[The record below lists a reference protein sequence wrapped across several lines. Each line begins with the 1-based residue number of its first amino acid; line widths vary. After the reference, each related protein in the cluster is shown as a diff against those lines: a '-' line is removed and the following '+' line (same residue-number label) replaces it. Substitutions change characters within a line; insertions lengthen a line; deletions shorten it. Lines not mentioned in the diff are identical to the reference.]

1 MLKTNKMMKLIF
13 LPIVFFFIF
22 FLVVPLLYM
31 FWRSLK
37 KGNAITIQNYVEALQ
52 NVEIQDAFLNS
63 FHVSL
68 VAALIT
74 TILAFLL
81 AYAVHFTMM
90 NRFTKK
96 LVQVGI
102 TLPMLLPTITY
113 GFVLIYTFG
122 NQGIITKIFGQPLFT
137 IYGFNGLLIGYVL
150 YTLPVAFILM
160 QNSMQYIDKRFL
172 LVSMLMHDRPLRRFY
187 HTVFRPMLG
196 TIGGA
201 FILSF
206 VLSFTDY
213 GIPASVGGGYKVI
226 ATELYQAMLG
236 AIVHFE
242 RGAVISILML
252 VPAVLGVVMLTILER
267 FNFQYKQVSKSDLIV
282 HRFRDLMFTVF
293 SFVCIGAVFIMFLT
307 IFIVPFTK
315 GYPYDFGFTL
325 EHVKNVLAEQGLKTV
340 YMNSLI
346 VAVLTAVLG
355 VVVAFVSAL
364 LNVRTPLKGRKSID
378 LASMITNTV
387 PGMVL
392 GLSYLFFFNG
402 STLKGTFLIIIACN
416 IVHFFTT
423 PYLMAKNSLQKMDP
437 TWEVTA
443 ELLKDSWLKT
453 VIRIILP
460 NIRPTIYQMFSY
472 YFLNA
477 MVTVSGVIFLV
488 TTKTMLVSTRIKEL
502 QHFAKYTDIF
512 VLSIFILCT
521 NLIVKLGC
529 DYIATPKEKTK
540 EHKDEKINSNDVRYS

>member
-1 MLKTNKMMKLIF
+1 MLKTNKIMKLIF
-13 LPIVFFFIF
+13 LPILLF
-22 FLVVPLLYM
+22 FLFFLIVPLLYM
-31 FWRSLK
+31 FWQSFK
-37 KGNAITIQNYVEALQ
+37 IGNVVTTQNYIEALR
-52 NVEIQDAFLNS
+52 NIEIREAFTNS
-63 FHVSL
+63 FKVSF
-68 VAALIT
+68 VASVIT
-74 TILAFLL
+74 TILAFWL
-81 AYAVHFTMM
+81 AYAVHFTTMH
-90 NRFTKK
+90 RHTKK
-96 LVQVGI
+96 LVQIGI

-122 NQGIITKIFGQPLFT
+122 SQGILTKLVGQPLFT
-137 IYGFNGLLIGYVL
+137 IYGYNGLVIGYVL

-172 LVSMLMHDRPLRRFY
+172 LVSILMHDQPMRRFY
-187 HTVFRPMLG
+187 HTVYRPMVG

-201 FILSF
+201 FILTF
-206 VLSFTDY
+206 VLSFTDF
-213 GIPASVGGGYKVI
+213 GIPASVGGNYRVI

-236 AIVHFE
+236 SIVHFE
-242 RGAVISILML
+242 RGAVISVLML

-267 FNFQYKQVSKSDLIV
+267 FNFQYKQVGQSELVK
-282 HRFRDLMFTVF
+282 HRLRDALFTIYSILCVTA
-293 SFVCIGAVFIMFLT
+293 VCIIFST

-315 GYPYDFGFTL
+315 GYPYDFSFTL
-325 EHVKNVLAEQGLKTV
+325 EHVQNVLAEKDLTKV
-340 YMNSLI
+340 YINSLI
-346 VAVLTAVLG
+346 VAVLTAILG
-355 VVVAFVSAL
+355 VGITFMSAL
-364 LNVRTPLKGRKSID
+364 LNTRTPLKGRKSLD
-378 LASMITNTV
+378 VTSMMTNTV

-402 STLKGTFLIIIACN
+402 SSLKGTFLIIIACN

-488 TTKTMLVSTRIKEL
+488 STKTMLVSTRIKEL

-529 DYIATPKEKTK
+529 DYIAAHKEKTEEITK
-540 EHKDEKINSNDVRYS
+540 

>member
-1 MLKTNKMMKLIF
+1 MLKTNKVMKLIF
-13 LPIVFFFIF
+13 LPILLF
-22 FLVVPLLYM
+22 FLFFLIVPLLYM
-31 FWRSLK
+31 LWQSFK
-37 KGNAITIQNYVEALQ
+37 IGNVVTTQNYIEALR
-52 NVEIQDAFLNS
+52 NMEIREAFTNS
-63 FHVSL
+63 FKVSF
-68 VAALIT
+68 VASVIT
-74 TILAFLL
+74 TILAFWL
-81 AYAVHFTMM
+81 AYAVHFTTMH
-90 NRFTKK
+90 RHTKK
-96 LVQVGI
+96 LVQIGI

-122 NQGIITKIFGQPLFT
+122 NQGILTKLVGQPLFT
-137 IYGFNGLLIGYVL
+137 IYGYNGLVIGYVL

-172 LVSMLMHDRPLRRFY
+172 LVSILMHDQPMRRFY
-187 HTVFRPMLG
+187 HTVYRPMLG

-201 FILSF
+201 FILTF
-206 VLSFTDY
+206 VLSFTDF
-213 GIPASVGGGYKVI
+213 GIPASVGGNYRVI

-236 AIVHFE
+236 SIVHFE
-242 RGAVISILML
+242 RGAVISVLML

-267 FNFQYKQVSKSDLIV
+267 FNFQYKQVGQSELVK
-282 HRFRDLMFTVF
+282 HRLRDALFTIYSILCVTA
-293 SFVCIGAVFIMFLT
+293 VCIIFSTM
-307 IFIVPFTK
+307 FIVPFTK
-315 GYPYDFGFTL
+315 GYPYDFSFTL
-325 EHVKNVLAEQGLKTV
+325 EHVQNVLAEKDLTKV
-340 YMNSLI
+340 YINSLI
-346 VAVLTAVLG
+346 VAVLTAIFG
-355 VVVAFVSAL
+355 VGITFMSAL
-364 LNVRTPLKGRKSID
+364 LNTRTPLKGRKSLD
-378 LASMITNTV
+378 VTSMMTNTV

-402 STLKGTFLIIIACN
+402 SSLKGTFLIILACN

-488 TTKTMLVSTRIKEL
+488 STKTMLVSTRIKEL

-529 DYIATPKEKTK
+529 DYIAAHKEKTEEIIK
-540 EHKDEKINSNDVRYS
+540 

>member
-1 MLKTNKMMKLIF
+1 MLKTNKVMKLIF
-13 LPIVFFFIF
+13 LPILLF
-22 FLVVPLLYM
+22 FLFFLIVPLLYM
-31 FWRSLK
+31 LWQSFKIS
-37 KGNAITIQNYVEALQ
+37 NVVTTQNYIEALR
-52 NVEIQDAFLNS
+52 NMEIREAFTNS
-63 FHVSL
+63 FKVSF
-68 VAALIT
+68 VASVIT
-74 TILAFLL
+74 TILAFWL
-81 AYAVHFTMM
+81 AYAVHFTTMH
-90 NRFTKK
+90 RHTKK
-96 LVQVGI
+96 LVQIGI

-122 NQGIITKIFGQPLFT
+122 NQGILTKLVGQPLFT
-137 IYGFNGLLIGYVL
+137 IYGYNGLVIGYVL

-172 LVSMLMHDRPLRRFY
+172 LVSILMHDQPMRRFY
-187 HTVFRPMLG
+187 HTVYRPMLG

-201 FILSF
+201 FILTF
-206 VLSFTDY
+206 VLSFTDF
-213 GIPASVGGGYKVI
+213 GIPASVGGNYRVI

-236 AIVHFE
+236 SIVHFE
-242 RGAVISILML
+242 RGAVISVLML

-267 FNFQYKQVSKSDLIV
+267 FNFQYKQVGQSELVK
-282 HRFRDLMFTVF
+282 HRLRDALFTIYSILCVTA
-293 SFVCIGAVFIMFLT
+293 VCIIFSTM
-307 IFIVPFTK
+307 FIVPFTK
-315 GYPYDFGFTL
+315 SYPYDFSFTL
-325 EHVKNVLAEQGLKTV
+325 EHVQNVLAEKDLTKV
-340 YMNSLI
+340 YINSLI
-346 VAVLTAVLG
+346 VAVLTAIFG
-355 VVVAFVSAL
+355 VGITFMSAL
-364 LNVRTPLKGRKSID
+364 LNTRTPLKGRKSLD
-378 LASMITNTV
+378 VTSMMTNTV

-402 STLKGTFLIIIACN
+402 SSLKGTFLIIIACN

-437 TWEVTA
+437 TWEVTG

-488 TTKTMLVSTRIKEL
+488 STKTMLVSTRIKEL

-529 DYIATPKEKTK
+529 DYIAAHKEKTEEITK
-540 EHKDEKINSNDVRYS
+540 

>member
-1 MLKTNKMMKLIF
+1 MLKTNKIMKLIF
-13 LPIVFFFIF
+13 LPILLF
-22 FLVVPLLYM
+22 FLFFLIVPLLYM
-31 FWRSLK
+31 FWQSFK
-37 KGNAITIQNYVEALQ
+37 IGNVVTTQNYIEALR
-52 NVEIQDAFLNS
+52 NIEIREAFTNS
-63 FHVSL
+63 VKVSF
-68 VAALIT
+68 VASVIT
-74 TILAFLL
+74 TILAFWL
-81 AYAVHFTMM
+81 AYAVHFTTMH
-90 NRFTKK
+90 RHTKK
-96 LVQVGI
+96 LVQIGI

-122 NQGIITKIFGQPLFT
+122 NQGILTKLVGQPLFT
-137 IYGFNGLLIGYVL
+137 IYGYNGLVIGYVL

-172 LVSMLMHDRPLRRFY
+172 LVSILMHDQPMRRFY
-187 HTVFRPMLG
+187 HTVYRPMVG

-201 FILSF
+201 FILTF
-206 VLSFTDY
+206 VLSFTDF
-213 GIPASVGGGYKVI
+213 GIPASVGGNYRVI

-236 AIVHFE
+236 SIVHFE
-242 RGAVISILML
+242 RGAVISVLML
-252 VPAVLGVVMLTILER
+252 IPAVLGVVMLTILER
-267 FNFQYKQVSKSDLIV
+267 FNFQYKQVGQSELVK
-282 HRFRDLMFTVF
+282 HRLRDTLFTIYSILCVTA
-293 SFVCIGAVFIMFLT
+293 VCIIFLT
-307 IFIVPFTK
+307 MFIVPFTK
-315 GYPYDFGFTL
+315 GYPYDFSFTL
-325 EHVKNVLAEQGLKTV
+325 EHVQNVLAEKDLTKV
-340 YMNSLI
+340 YINSLI
-346 VAVLTAVLG
+346 VAVLTAILG
-355 VVVAFVSAL
+355 VGITFMSAL
-364 LNVRTPLKGRKSID
+364 LNTRTPLKGRKSLD
-378 LASMITNTV
+378 VTSMMTNTV

-402 STLKGTFLIIIACN
+402 SSLKGTFLIIIACN

-488 TTKTMLVSTRIKEL
+488 STKTMLVSTRIKEL

-529 DYIATPKEKTK
+529 DYIAAHKEKTEEITK
-540 EHKDEKINSNDVRYS
+540 

>member
-1 MLKTNKMMKLIF
+1 MLKTNKVMKLIF
-13 LPIVFFFIF
+13 LPILLF
-22 FLVVPLLYM
+22 FLFFLIVPLLYM
-31 FWRSLK
+31 LWQSFK
-37 KGNAITIQNYVEALQ
+37 IGNVVTTQNYIEALR
-52 NVEIQDAFLNS
+52 NIEIREAFTNS
-63 FHVSL
+63 FKVSF
-68 VAALIT
+68 VASVIT
-74 TILAFLL
+74 TILAFWL
-81 AYAVHFTMM
+81 AYAVHFTTMH
-90 NRFTKK
+90 RHTKK
-96 LVQVGI
+96 LVQIGI

-122 NQGIITKIFGQPLFT
+122 NQGILTKLVGQPLFT
-137 IYGFNGLLIGYVL
+137 IYGYNGLVIGYVL

-172 LVSMLMHDRPLRRFY
+172 LVSILMHDQPLRRFY
-187 HTVFRPMLG
+187 HTVYRPMLG

-201 FILSF
+201 FILTF
-206 VLSFTDY
+206 VLSFTDF
-213 GIPASVGGGYKVI
+213 GIPASVGGNYRVI

-236 AIVHFE
+236 SIVHFE
-242 RGAVISILML
+242 RGAVISVLML
-252 VPAVLGVVMLTILER
+252 VPAVLGVVMLTVLER
-267 FNFQYKQVSKSDLIV
+267 FNFQYKQVGQSELVK
-282 HRFRDLMFTVF
+282 HRLRDALFTIYSILCVTA
-293 SFVCIGAVFIMFLT
+293 VCIIFSTM
-307 IFIVPFTK
+307 FIVPFTK
-315 GYPYDFGFTL
+315 GYPYDFSFTL
-325 EHVKNVLAEQGLKTV
+325 EHVQNVLAEKDLTKV
-340 YMNSLI
+340 YINSLI
-346 VAVLTAVLG
+346 VAVLTAIFG
-355 VVVAFVSAL
+355 VGITFMSAL
-364 LNVRTPLKGRKSID
+364 LNTRTPLKGRKSLD
-378 LASMITNTV
+378 VTSMMTNTV

-402 STLKGTFLIIIACN
+402 SSLKGTFLIIIACN

-437 TWEVTA
+437 TWEVTG

-488 TTKTMLVSTRIKEL
+488 STKTMLVSTRIKEL

-529 DYIATPKEKTK
+529 DYIAAHKEKTEEITK
-540 EHKDEKINSNDVRYS
+540 

>member
-13 LPIVFFFIF
+13 LPILLF
-22 FLVVPLLYM
+22 FLFFLIVPLLYM
-31 FWRSLK
+31 FWQSFK
-37 KGNAITIQNYVEALQ
+37 IGHVVTTQNYIEALQ
-52 NVEIQDAFLNS
+52 SIEIREAFTNS
-63 FHVSL
+63 FKVSF
-68 VAALIT
+68 VASVIT
-74 TILAFLL
+74 TVLAFLL
-81 AYAVHFTMM
+81 AYAVHFTTMH
-90 NRFTKK
+90 RHTKK
-96 LVQVGI
+96 LVQIGI

-122 NQGIITKIFGQPLFT
+122 NQGILTKLVGQPLFT
-137 IYGFNGLLIGYVL
+137 IYGYNGLVIGYVL

-172 LVSMLMHDRPLRRFY
+172 LVSMLMHDHSMRRFY

-196 TIGGA
+196 TVGGA
-201 FILSF
+201 FILTF
-206 VLSFTDY
+206 VLSFTDF
-213 GIPASVGGGYKVI
+213 GIPASVGGYYRVI

-236 AIVHFE
+236 SIVHFE
-242 RGAVISILML
+242 RGAVISVFML
-252 VPAVLGVVMLTILER
+252 VPAVLGVVILTILER
-267 FNFQYKQVSKSDLIV
+267 FNFQYKQVGQSELVK
-282 HRFRDLMFTVF
+282 HRLRDGLFTIYSILCVTVVGIIF
-293 SFVCIGAVFIMFLT
+293 STM
-307 IFIVPFTK
+307 FIVPFTK
-315 GYPYDFGFTL
+315 GYPYDFSFTL
-325 EHVKNVLAEQGLKTV
+325 EHVQNVLAEKDLTKV
-340 YMNSLI
+340 YINSLI
-346 VAVLTAVLG
+346 VAVLTAIFG
-355 VVVAFVSAL
+355 VGITFMSAL
-364 LNVRTPLKGRKSID
+364 LNARTPLKGRKSLD
-378 LASMITNTV
+378 VASMMTNTV

-402 STLKGTFLIIIACN
+402 SSLKGTFLIIIACN

-488 TTKTMLVSTRIKEL
+488 STKTMLVSTRIKEL

-529 DYIATPKEKTK
+529 DYIAAHKEKTEEISK
-540 EHKDEKINSNDVRYS
+540 

>member
-1 MLKTNKMMKLIF
+1 MLKTNKVMKLIF
-13 LPIVFFFIF
+13 LPILLF
-22 FLVVPLLYM
+22 FLFFLIVPLLYM
-31 FWRSLK
+31 LWQSFK
-37 KGNAITIQNYVEALQ
+37 IGNVVTTQNYIEALR
-52 NVEIQDAFLNS
+52 NMEIREAFTNS
-63 FHVSL
+63 FKVSF
-68 VAALIT
+68 VASVIT
-74 TILAFLL
+74 TILAFWL
-81 AYAVHFTMM
+81 AYAVHFTTMH
-90 NRFTKK
+90 RHTKK
-96 LVQVGI
+96 LVQIGI

-122 NQGIITKIFGQPLFT
+122 NQGILTKLVGQPLFT
-137 IYGFNGLLIGYVL
+137 IYGYNGLVIGYVL

-172 LVSMLMHDRPLRRFY
+172 LVSILMHDQPMRRFY
-187 HTVFRPMLG
+187 HTVYRPMLG

-201 FILSF
+201 FILTF
-206 VLSFTDY
+206 VLSFTDF
-213 GIPASVGGGYKVI
+213 GIPASVGGNYRVI

-236 AIVHFE
+236 SIVHFE
-242 RGAVISILML
+242 RGAVISVLML

-267 FNFQYKQVSKSDLIV
+267 FNFQYKQVGQSELVK
-282 HRFRDLMFTVF
+282 HRLRDALFTIYSILCVTA
-293 SFVCIGAVFIMFLT
+293 VCIIFSTM
-307 IFIVPFTK
+307 FIVPFTK
-315 GYPYDFGFTL
+315 GYPYDFSFTL
-325 EHVKNVLAEQGLKTV
+325 EHVQNVLAEKDLTKV
-340 YMNSLI
+340 YINSLI
-346 VAVLTAVLG
+346 VAVLTAIFG
-355 VVVAFVSAL
+355 VGITFMSAL
-364 LNVRTPLKGRKSID
+364 LNTRTPLKGRKSLD
-378 LASMITNTV
+378 VTSMMTNTV

-402 STLKGTFLIIIACN
+402 SSLKGTFLIIIACN

-488 TTKTMLVSTRIKEL
+488 STKTMLVSTRIKEL

-529 DYIATPKEKTK
+529 DYIAAHKEKTEEIIK
-540 EHKDEKINSNDVRYS
+540 

>member
-13 LPIVFFFIF
+13 LPILLF
-22 FLVVPLLYM
+22 FLLFLIVPLLYM
-31 FWRSLK
+31 FWQSFK
-37 KGNAITIQNYVEALQ
+37 IGNVLTFQNYIDALSNIELREAF
-52 NVEIQDAFLNS
+52 INS
-63 FHVSL
+63 FKVSF
-68 VAALIT
+68 VASVVT

-81 AYAVHFTMM
+81 AYAVHFTTI
-90 NRFTKK
+90 NRHTKK

-122 NQGIITKIFGQPLFT
+122 NQGILTKLIGQPLFT
-137 IYGFNGLLIGYVL
+137 IYGFNGLVIGYVL

-172 LVSMLMHDRPLRRFY
+172 LVSMLMRDHSLRRFY

-196 TIGGA
+196 SIGGA
-201 FILSF
+201 FILTF
-206 VLSFTDY
+206 ILSFTDF
-213 GIPASVGGGYKVI
+213 GIPASVGGNYRVI

-236 AIVHFE
+236 SIVHFE
-242 RGAVISILML
+242 RGAVISVLML

-267 FNFQYKQVSKSDLIV
+267 FNFQYKQIGQSDLVKHRLRDVVFTAYSIV
-282 HRFRDLMFTVF
+282 CVA
-293 SFVCIGAVFIMFLT
+293 VVFIIFSTM
-307 IFIVPFTK
+307 FIVPFTK
-315 GYPYDFGFTL
+315 GYPYDLSFTL
-325 EHVKNVLAEQGLKTV
+325 EHVQNVLAEKDLTKV
-340 YMNSLI
+340 YINSLI
-346 VAVLTAVLG
+346 VAVFTAVLG
-355 VVVAFVSAL
+355 VVITFMSAL
-364 LNVRTPLKGRKSID
+364 LNARTPLKGKKSLD
-378 LASMITNTV
+378 VASMITNTV

-402 STLKGTFLIIIACN
+402 SSLKGTFFIIIACN

-453 VIRIILP
+453 VVRVILP

-488 TTKTMLVSTRIKEL
+488 STKTMLVSTRIKEL

-529 DYIATPKEKTK
+529 DYITAHKEKVEEISK
-540 EHKDEKINSNDVRYS
+540 

>member
-1 MLKTNKMMKLIF
+1 MLKTNKVMKLIF
-13 LPIVFFFIF
+13 LPILLF
-22 FLVVPLLYM
+22 FLFFLIVPLLYM
-31 FWRSLK
+31 FWQSFK
-37 KGNAITIQNYVEALQ
+37 IGNVVTTQNYIEALR
-52 NVEIQDAFLNS
+52 NIEIREAFTNS
-63 FHVSL
+63 FKVSF
-68 VAALIT
+68 VASVIT
-74 TILAFLL
+74 TILAFWL
-81 AYAVHFTMM
+81 AYAVHFTTMHHH
-90 NRFTKK
+90 TKK
-96 LVQVGI
+96 LVQIGI

-122 NQGIITKIFGQPLFT
+122 NQGILTKLVGQPLFT
-137 IYGFNGLLIGYVL
+137 IYGYNGLVIGYVL

-172 LVSMLMHDRPLRRFY
+172 LVSILMHDQPMRRFY
-187 HTVFRPMLG
+187 HTVYRPMVG

-201 FILSF
+201 FILTF
-206 VLSFTDY
+206 VLSFTDF
-213 GIPASVGGGYKVI
+213 GIPASVGGNYRVI

-236 AIVHFE
+236 SIVHFE
-242 RGAVISILML
+242 RGAVISVLML

-267 FNFQYKQVSKSDLIV
+267 FNFQYKQVGQSELVK
-282 HRFRDLMFTVF
+282 HRLRDTLFTIYSILCVTA
-293 SFVCIGAVFIMFLT
+293 VCIIFLT
-307 IFIVPFTK
+307 MFIVPFTK
-315 GYPYDFGFTL
+315 GYPYDFSFTL
-325 EHVKNVLAEQGLKTV
+325 EHVQNVLAEKDLTKV
-340 YMNSLI
+340 YINSLI
-346 VAVLTAVLG
+346 VAVLTAILG
-355 VVVAFVSAL
+355 VGITFMSAL
-364 LNVRTPLKGRKSID
+364 LNTRTPLKGRKSLD
-378 LASMITNTV
+378 VTSMMTNTV

-402 STLKGTFLIIIACN
+402 SSLKGTFLIVIACN

-488 TTKTMLVSTRIKEL
+488 STKTMLVSTRIKEL

-529 DYIATPKEKTK
+529 DYIAAHKEKTEEITK
-540 EHKDEKINSNDVRYS
+540 

>member
-1 MLKTNKMMKLIF
+1 MLKTNKIMKLIF
-13 LPIVFFFIF
+13 LPILLF
-22 FLVVPLLYM
+22 FLFFLIVPLLYM
-31 FWRSLK
+31 FWQSFK
-37 KGNAITIQNYVEALQ
+37 IGNVVTTQNYIEALR
-52 NVEIQDAFLNS
+52 NIEIREAFTNS
-63 FHVSL
+63 FKVSF
-68 VAALIT
+68 VASVIT
-74 TILAFLL
+74 TILAFWL
-81 AYAVHFTMM
+81 AYAVHFTTMH
-90 NRFTKK
+90 RHTKK
-96 LVQVGI
+96 LVQIGI

-122 NQGIITKIFGQPLFT
+122 NQGILTKLVGQPLFT
-137 IYGFNGLLIGYVL
+137 IYGYNGLVIGYVL

-172 LVSMLMHDRPLRRFY
+172 LVSILMHDQPMRRFY
-187 HTVFRPMLG
+187 HTVYRPMVG

-201 FILSF
+201 FILTF
-206 VLSFTDY
+206 VLSFTDF
-213 GIPASVGGGYKVI
+213 GIPASVGGNYRVI

-236 AIVHFE
+236 SIVHFE
-242 RGAVISILML
+242 RGAVISVLML

-267 FNFQYKQVSKSDLIV
+267 FNFQYKQVGQSELVK
-282 HRFRDLMFTVF
+282 HRLRDALFTIYSILCVTA
-293 SFVCIGAVFIMFLT
+293 VCIIFSTM
-307 IFIVPFTK
+307 FIVPFTK
-315 GYPYDFGFTL
+315 GYPYDFSFTL
-325 EHVKNVLAEQGLKTV
+325 EHVQNVLAEKDLTKV
-340 YMNSLI
+340 YINSLI
-346 VAVLTAVLG
+346 VAVLTAILG
-355 VVVAFVSAL
+355 VGITFMSAL
-364 LNVRTPLKGRKSID
+364 LNTRTPLKGRKSLD
-378 LASMITNTV
+378 VTSMMTNTV

-402 STLKGTFLIIIACN
+402 SSLKGTFLIIIACN

-488 TTKTMLVSTRIKEL
+488 STKTMLVSTRIKEL

-529 DYIATPKEKTK
+529 DYIAAHKEKTEEITK
-540 EHKDEKINSNDVRYS
+540 

>member
-13 LPIVFFFIF
+13 LPILLF
-22 FLVVPLLYM
+22 FLFFLIVPLLYM
-31 FWRSLK
+31 FWQSFK
-37 KGNAITIQNYVEALQ
+37 IGHVVTTQNYIEALQ
-52 NVEIQDAFLNS
+52 SIEIREAFTNS
-63 FHVSL
+63 FKVSF
-68 VAALIT
+68 VASVIT
-74 TILAFLL
+74 TFLAFLL
-81 AYAVHFTMM
+81 AYAVHFTTMH
-90 NRFTKK
+90 RHTKK
-96 LVQVGI
+96 LVQIGI

-122 NQGIITKIFGQPLFT
+122 NQGILTKLVGQPLFT
-137 IYGFNGLLIGYVL
+137 IYGYNGLVIGYVL

-172 LVSMLMHDRPLRRFY
+172 LVSMLMHDHSMRRFY

-196 TIGGA
+196 TVGGA
-201 FILSF
+201 FILTF
-206 VLSFTDY
+206 VLSFTDF
-213 GIPASVGGGYKVI
+213 GIPASVGGNYRVI

-236 AIVHFE
+236 SIVHFE
-242 RGAVISILML
+242 RGAVISVFML
-252 VPAVLGVVMLTILER
+252 VPAVLGVVILTILER
-267 FNFQYKQVSKSDLIV
+267 FNFQYKQVGQSELVK
-282 HRFRDLMFTVF
+282 HRLRDGLFTIYSILCVTVVGIIF
-293 SFVCIGAVFIMFLT
+293 STM
-307 IFIVPFTK
+307 FIVPFTK
-315 GYPYDFGFTL
+315 GYPYDFSFTL
-325 EHVKNVLAEQGLKTV
+325 EHVQNVLAEKDLTKV
-340 YMNSLI
+340 YINSLI
-346 VAVLTAVLG
+346 VSVLTAIFG
-355 VVVAFVSAL
+355 VGITFMSAL
-364 LNVRTPLKGRKSID
+364 LNARTPLKGRKSLD
-378 LASMITNTV
+378 VASMMTNTV

-402 STLKGTFLIIIACN
+402 SSLKGTFLIIIACN

-488 TTKTMLVSTRIKEL
+488 STKTMLVSTRIKEL

-529 DYIATPKEKTK
+529 DYIAAHKEKTEEISK
-540 EHKDEKINSNDVRYS
+540 

>member
-13 LPIVFFFIF
+13 LPILLF
-22 FLVVPLLYM
+22 FLFFLIVPLLYM
-31 FWRSLK
+31 FWQSFK
-37 KGNAITIQNYVEALQ
+37 IGNVVTIQNYIDALNNIEIREA
-52 NVEIQDAFLNS
+52 FFNS
-63 FHVSL
+63 FKVSFIAS
-68 VAALIT
+68 VVT
-74 TILAFLL
+74 TVLAFLL
-81 AYAVHFTMM
+81 AYAVHFTTMH
-90 NRFTKK
+90 RHTKK
-96 LVQVGI
+96 LVQIGI

-122 NQGIITKIFGQPLFT
+122 NQGVLTKLVGQPLFS
-137 IYGFNGLLIGYVL
+137 IYGYNGLVIGYVL

-172 LVSMLMHDRPLRRFY
+172 LVSMLMHDGSSRRFY

-201 FILSF
+201 FILTF
-206 VLSFTDY
+206 ILSFTDF
-213 GIPASVGGGYKVI
+213 GIPASVGGNYRVI

-236 AIVHFE
+236 SIVHFE
-242 RGAVISILML
+242 RGAVISVLML

-267 FNFQYKQVSKSDLIV
+267 FNFQYKQVGQSDLV
-282 HRFRDLMFTVF
+282 QHRLRDVLFTAYSIMCV
-293 SFVCIGAVFIMFLT
+293 SVVFIIFSTM
-307 IFIVPFTK
+307 FIVPFTK
-315 GYPYDFGFTL
+315 GYPYDFSFTL
-325 EHVKNVLAEQGLKTV
+325 EHVQNVLAEKDLTKV
-340 YMNSLI
+340 YVNSLI
-346 VAVLTAVLG
+346 VAIVTAVLG
-355 VVVAFVSAL
+355 VVITFMSAL
-364 LNVRTPLKGRKSID
+364 LNARTPLRGRKSLDI
-378 LASMITNTV
+378 ASMITNTV

-402 STLKGTFLIIIACN
+402 SSLKGTFLIIIACN

-453 VIRIILP
+453 VVRIILP
-460 NIRPTIYQMFSY
+460 NIKTTIYQMFSY

-488 TTKTMLVSTRIKEL
+488 STKTMLVSTRIKEL

-529 DYIATPKEKTK
+529 DYMTAHKEKVEEISK
-540 EHKDEKINSNDVRYS
+540 

>member
-1 MLKTNKMMKLIF
+1 MLKTNKIMKLIF
-13 LPIVFFFIF
+13 LPILLF
-22 FLVVPLLYM
+22 FLFFLIVPLLYM
-31 FWRSLK
+31 FWQSFK
-37 KGNAITIQNYVEALQ
+37 IGNVVTTQNYIEALR
-52 NVEIQDAFLNS
+52 NIEIREAFTNS
-63 FHVSL
+63 FKVSF
-68 VAALIT
+68 VASVIT
-74 TILAFLL
+74 TILAFWL
-81 AYAVHFTMM
+81 AYAVHFTTMH
-90 NRFTKK
+90 RHTKK
-96 LVQVGI
+96 LVQIGI

-122 NQGIITKIFGQPLFT
+122 NQGILTKLVGQPLFT
-137 IYGFNGLLIGYVL
+137 IYGYNGLVIGYVL

-172 LVSMLMHDRPLRRFY
+172 LVSILMHDQPMRRFY
-187 HTVFRPMLG
+187 HTVYRPMVG

-201 FILSF
+201 FILTF
-206 VLSFTDY
+206 VLSFTDF
-213 GIPASVGGGYKVI
+213 GIPASVGGNYRVI

-236 AIVHFE
+236 SIVHFE
-242 RGAVISILML
+242 RGAVISVLML

-267 FNFQYKQVSKSDLIV
+267 FNFQYKQVGQSELVK
-282 HRFRDLMFTVF
+282 HRLRDALFTIYSILCVTA
-293 SFVCIGAVFIMFLT
+293 VCIIFSTM
-307 IFIVPFTK
+307 FIVPFTK
-315 GYPYDFGFTL
+315 GYPYDFSFTL
-325 EHVKNVLAEQGLKTV
+325 EHVQNVLAEKDLTKV
-340 YMNSLI
+340 YINSLI
-346 VAVLTAVLG
+346 VAVLTAILG
-355 VVVAFVSAL
+355 VGVTFMSAL
-364 LNVRTPLKGRKSID
+364 LNTRTPLKGRKSLD
-378 LASMITNTV
+378 VTSMMTNTV

-402 STLKGTFLIIIACN
+402 SSLKGTFLIVIACN

-488 TTKTMLVSTRIKEL
+488 STKTMLVSTRIKEL

-529 DYIATPKEKTK
+529 DYIAAHKEKTEEITK
-540 EHKDEKINSNDVRYS
+540 

>member
-1 MLKTNKMMKLIF
+1 MLKTNKIMKLIF
-13 LPIVFFFIF
+13 LPILLF
-22 FLVVPLLYM
+22 FLFFLIVPLLYM
-31 FWRSLK
+31 FWQSFK
-37 KGNAITIQNYVEALQ
+37 IGNVVTTQNYIEALR
-52 NVEIQDAFLNS
+52 NIEIREAFTNS
-63 FHVSL
+63 FKVSF
-68 VAALIT
+68 VASVIT
-74 TILAFLL
+74 TILAFWL
-81 AYAVHFTMM
+81 AYAVHFTTMH
-90 NRFTKK
+90 RHTKK
-96 LVQVGI
+96 LVQIGI

-122 NQGIITKIFGQPLFT
+122 NQGILTKLVGQPLFT
-137 IYGFNGLLIGYVL
+137 IYGYNGLVIGYVL

-172 LVSMLMHDRPLRRFY
+172 LVSILMHDQPMRRFY
-187 HTVFRPMLG
+187 HTVYRPMVG

-201 FILSF
+201 FILTF
-206 VLSFTDY
+206 VLSFTDF
-213 GIPASVGGGYKVI
+213 GIPASVGGNYRVI

-236 AIVHFE
+236 SIVHFE
-242 RGAVISILML
+242 RGAVISVLML

-267 FNFQYKQVSKSDLIV
+267 FNFQYKQVGQSELVK
-282 HRFRDLMFTVF
+282 HRLRDALFTIYSIICVTA
-293 SFVCIGAVFIMFLT
+293 VCIIFSTM
-307 IFIVPFTK
+307 FIVPFTK
-315 GYPYDFGFTL
+315 GYPYDFSFTL
-325 EHVKNVLAEQGLKTV
+325 EHVQNVLAEKDLTKV
-340 YMNSLI
+340 YINSLI
-346 VAVLTAVLG
+346 VAILTAILG
-355 VVVAFVSAL
+355 VGITFMSAL
-364 LNVRTPLKGRKSID
+364 LNTRTPLKGRKSLD
-378 LASMITNTV
+378 VTSMMTNTV

-402 STLKGTFLIIIACN
+402 SSLKGTFLIIIACN

-488 TTKTMLVSTRIKEL
+488 STKTMLVSTRIKEL

-529 DYIATPKEKTK
+529 DYIAAHKEKTEEITK
-540 EHKDEKINSNDVRYS
+540 

>member
-1 MLKTNKMMKLIF
+1 MLKTNKIMKLIF
-13 LPIVFFFIF
+13 LPILLF
-22 FLVVPLLYM
+22 FLFFLIVPLLYM
-31 FWRSLK
+31 FWQSFK
-37 KGNAITIQNYVEALQ
+37 IGNVVTTQNYIEALR
-52 NVEIQDAFLNS
+52 NIEIREAFTNS
-63 FHVSL
+63 FKVSF
-68 VAALIT
+68 VASVIT
-74 TILAFLL
+74 TILAFWL
-81 AYAVHFTMM
+81 AYAVHFTTMH
-90 NRFTKK
+90 RHTKK
-96 LVQVGI
+96 LVQIGI

-122 NQGIITKIFGQPLFT
+122 NQGILTKLVGQPLFT
-137 IYGFNGLLIGYVL
+137 IYGYNGLVIGYVL

-172 LVSMLMHDRPLRRFY
+172 LVSILMHDQPMRRFY
-187 HTVFRPMLG
+187 HTVYRPMVG

-201 FILSF
+201 FILTF
-206 VLSFTDY
+206 VLSFTDF
-213 GIPASVGGGYKVI
+213 GIPASVGGNYRVI

-236 AIVHFE
+236 SIVHFE
-242 RGAVISILML
+242 RGAVISVLML

-267 FNFQYKQVSKSDLIV
+267 FNFQYKQVGQSELVK
-282 HRFRDLMFTVF
+282 HRLRDALFTIYSILSVTA
-293 SFVCIGAVFIMFLT
+293 VCIIFSTM
-307 IFIVPFTK
+307 FIVPFTK
-315 GYPYDFGFTL
+315 GYPYDFSFTL
-325 EHVKNVLAEQGLKTV
+325 EHVQNVLAEKDLTKV
-340 YMNSLI
+340 YINSLI
-346 VAVLTAVLG
+346 VAVLTAIFG
-355 VVVAFVSAL
+355 VGITFMSAL
-364 LNVRTPLKGRKSID
+364 LNTRTPLKGRKSLD
-378 LASMITNTV
+378 VTSMMTNTV

-402 STLKGTFLIIIACN
+402 SSLKGTFLIVIACN

-488 TTKTMLVSTRIKEL
+488 STKTMLVSTRIKEL

-529 DYIATPKEKTK
+529 DYIAAHKEKTEEITK
-540 EHKDEKINSNDVRYS
+540 

>member
-1 MLKTNKMMKLIF
+1 MLKTNKVMKLIF
-13 LPIVFFFIF
+13 LPILLF
-22 FLVVPLLYM
+22 FLFFLIVPLLYM
-31 FWRSLK
+31 LWQSFK
-37 KGNAITIQNYVEALQ
+37 IGNVVTTQNYIEALR
-52 NVEIQDAFLNS
+52 NIEIREAFTNS
-63 FHVSL
+63 FKVSF
-68 VAALIT
+68 VASVIT
-74 TILAFLL
+74 TILAFWL
-81 AYAVHFTMM
+81 AYAVHFTTMH
-90 NRFTKK
+90 RHTKK
-96 LVQVGI
+96 LVQIGI

-122 NQGIITKIFGQPLFT
+122 NQGILTKLVGQPLFT
-137 IYGFNGLLIGYVL
+137 IYGYNGLVIGYVL

-172 LVSMLMHDRPLRRFY
+172 LVSILMHDQPLRRFY
-187 HTVFRPMLG
+187 HTVYRPMLG

-201 FILSF
+201 FILTF
-206 VLSFTDY
+206 VLSFTDF
-213 GIPASVGGGYKVI
+213 GIPASVGGNYRVI

-236 AIVHFE
+236 SIVHFE
-242 RGAVISILML
+242 RGAVISVLML
-252 VPAVLGVVMLTILER
+252 VPAVLGVVMLTVLER
-267 FNFQYKQVSKSDLIV
+267 FNFQYKQVGQSELVK
-282 HRFRDLMFTVF
+282 HRLRDALFTIYSILCVTA
-293 SFVCIGAVFIMFLT
+293 VCIIFSTM
-307 IFIVPFTK
+307 FIVPFTK
-315 GYPYDFGFTL
+315 GYPYDFSFTL
-325 EHVKNVLAEQGLKTV
+325 EHVQNVLAEKDLTKV
-340 YMNSLI
+340 YINSLI
-346 VAVLTAVLG
+346 VAVLTAIFG
-355 VVVAFVSAL
+355 VGITFMSAL
-364 LNVRTPLKGRKSID
+364 LNTRTPLKGRKSLD
-378 LASMITNTV
+378 VTSMMTNTV

-402 STLKGTFLIIIACN
+402 SSLKGTFLIIIACN

-488 TTKTMLVSTRIKEL
+488 STKTMLVSTRIKEL

-529 DYIATPKEKTK
+529 DYIAAHKEKTEEITK
-540 EHKDEKINSNDVRYS
+540 

>member
-1 MLKTNKMMKLIF
+1 MLKTNKIMKLIF
-13 LPIVFFFIF
+13 LPILLF
-22 FLVVPLLYM
+22 FLFFLIVPLLYM
-31 FWRSLK
+31 FWQSFK
-37 KGNAITIQNYVEALQ
+37 IGNVVTTQNYIEALR
-52 NVEIQDAFLNS
+52 NIEIREAFTNS
-63 FHVSL
+63 FKVSF
-68 VAALIT
+68 VASVIT
-74 TILAFLL
+74 TILAFWL
-81 AYAVHFTMM
+81 AYAVHFTTMH
-90 NRFTKK
+90 RHTKK
-96 LVQVGI
+96 LVQIGI

-122 NQGIITKIFGQPLFT
+122 NQGILTKLVGQPLFT
-137 IYGFNGLLIGYVL
+137 IYGYNGLVIGYVL

-172 LVSMLMHDRPLRRFY
+172 LVSILMHDQPMRRFY
-187 HTVFRPMLG
+187 HTVYRPMVG

-201 FILSF
+201 FILTF
-206 VLSFTDY
+206 VLSFTDF
-213 GIPASVGGGYKVI
+213 GIPASVGGNYRVI

-236 AIVHFE
+236 SIVHFE
-242 RGAVISILML
+242 RGAVISVLML

-267 FNFQYKQVSKSDLIV
+267 FNFQYKQVGQSELVK
-282 HRFRDLMFTVF
+282 HRLRDTLFTIYSILCVTA
-293 SFVCIGAVFIMFLT
+293 VCIIFSTM
-307 IFIVPFTK
+307 FIVPFTK
-315 GYPYDFGFTL
+315 GYPYDFSFTL
-325 EHVKNVLAEQGLKTV
+325 EHVQNVLAEKDLTKV
-340 YMNSLI
+340 YINSLI
-346 VAVLTAVLG
+346 VAVLTAILG
-355 VVVAFVSAL
+355 VGITFMSAL
-364 LNVRTPLKGRKSID
+364 LNTRTPLKGRKSLD
-378 LASMITNTV
+378 VTSMMTNTV

-402 STLKGTFLIIIACN
+402 SSLKGTFLIIIACN

-488 TTKTMLVSTRIKEL
+488 STKTMLVSTRIKEL

-529 DYIATPKEKTK
+529 DYIAAHKEKTEEITK
-540 EHKDEKINSNDVRYS
+540 

>member
-1 MLKTNKMMKLIF
+1 MLKTNKIMKLIF
-13 LPIVFFFIF
+13 LPILLF
-22 FLVVPLLYM
+22 FLFFLIVPLLYM
-31 FWRSLK
+31 FWQSFK
-37 KGNAITIQNYVEALQ
+37 IGNVVTTQNYIEALR
-52 NVEIQDAFLNS
+52 NIEIREAFTNS
-63 FHVSL
+63 FKVSF
-68 VAALIT
+68 VASVIT
-74 TILAFLL
+74 TILAFWL
-81 AYAVHFTMM
+81 AYAVHFTTMH
-90 NRFTKK
+90 RHTKK
-96 LVQVGI
+96 LVQIGI

-122 NQGIITKIFGQPLFT
+122 NQGILTKLVGQPLFT
-137 IYGFNGLLIGYVL
+137 IYGYKGLVIGYVL

-172 LVSMLMHDRPLRRFY
+172 LVSILMHDQPMRRFY
-187 HTVFRPMLG
+187 HTVYRPMVG

-201 FILSF
+201 FILTF
-206 VLSFTDY
+206 VLSFTDF
-213 GIPASVGGGYKVI
+213 GIPASVGGNYRVI

-236 AIVHFE
+236 SIVHFE
-242 RGAVISILML
+242 RGAVISVLML

-267 FNFQYKQVSKSDLIV
+267 FNFQYKQVGQSELVK
-282 HRFRDLMFTVF
+282 HRLRDTLFTIYSILCVTA
-293 SFVCIGAVFIMFLT
+293 VCIIFSTM
-307 IFIVPFTK
+307 FIVPFTK
-315 GYPYDFGFTL
+315 GYPYDFSFTL
-325 EHVKNVLAEQGLKTV
+325 EHVQNVLAEKDLTKV
-340 YMNSLI
+340 YINSLI
-346 VAVLTAVLG
+346 VAVLTAILG
-355 VVVAFVSAL
+355 VGITFMSAL
-364 LNVRTPLKGRKSID
+364 LNTRTPLKGRKSLD
-378 LASMITNTV
+378 VTSMMTNTV

-402 STLKGTFLIIIACN
+402 SSLKGTFLIIIACN

-488 TTKTMLVSTRIKEL
+488 STKTMLVSTRIKEL

-529 DYIATPKEKTK
+529 DYIAAHKEKTEEITK
-540 EHKDEKINSNDVRYS
+540 

>member
-1 MLKTNKMMKLIF
+1 MLKTNKIMKLIF
-13 LPIVFFFIF
+13 LPILLF
-22 FLVVPLLYM
+22 FLFFLIVPLLYM
-31 FWRSLK
+31 FWQSFK
-37 KGNAITIQNYVEALQ
+37 IGNVVTIQNYIEALR
-52 NVEIQDAFLNS
+52 NIEIREAFTNS
-63 FHVSL
+63 FKVSF
-68 VAALIT
+68 VASVIT
-74 TILAFLL
+74 TILAFWL
-81 AYAVHFTMM
+81 AYAVHFTTMH
-90 NRFTKK
+90 RHTKK
-96 LVQVGI
+96 LVQIGI

-122 NQGIITKIFGQPLFT
+122 NQGILTKLVGQPLFT
-137 IYGFNGLLIGYVL
+137 IYGYNGLVIGYVL

-172 LVSMLMHDRPLRRFY
+172 LVSILMHDQPMRRFY
-187 HTVFRPMLG
+187 HTVYRPMVG

-201 FILSF
+201 FILTF
-206 VLSFTDY
+206 VLSFTDF
-213 GIPASVGGGYKVI
+213 GIPASVGGNYRVI

-236 AIVHFE
+236 SIVHFE
-242 RGAVISILML
+242 RGAVISVLML

-267 FNFQYKQVSKSDLIV
+267 FNFQYKQVGQSELVK
-282 HRFRDLMFTVF
+282 HRLRDALFTIYSILCVTA
-293 SFVCIGAVFIMFLT
+293 VCIIFSTM
-307 IFIVPFTK
+307 FIVPFTK
-315 GYPYDFGFTL
+315 GYPYDFSFTL
-325 EHVKNVLAEQGLKTV
+325 EHVQNVLAEKDLTKV
-340 YMNSLI
+340 YINSLI
-346 VAVLTAVLG
+346 VAVLTAILG
-355 VVVAFVSAL
+355 VGITFMSAL
-364 LNVRTPLKGRKSID
+364 LNTRTLLKGRKSLD
-378 LASMITNTV
+378 VTSMMTNTV

-402 STLKGTFLIIIACN
+402 SSLKGTFLIIIACN

-488 TTKTMLVSTRIKEL
+488 STKTMLVSTRIKEL

-529 DYIATPKEKTK
+529 DYIAAHKEKTEEITK
-540 EHKDEKINSNDVRYS
+540 

>member
-1 MLKTNKMMKLIF
+1 MLKTNKIMKLIF
-13 LPIVFFFIF
+13 LPILLF
-22 FLVVPLLYM
+22 FLFFLIVPLLYM
-31 FWRSLK
+31 FWQSFK
-37 KGNAITIQNYVEALQ
+37 IGNVVTTQNYIEALR
-52 NVEIQDAFLNS
+52 NIEIREAFTNS
-63 FHVSL
+63 FKVSF
-68 VAALIT
+68 VASVIT
-74 TILAFLL
+74 TILAFWL
-81 AYAVHFTMM
+81 AYAVHFTTMH
-90 NRFTKK
+90 RHTKK
-96 LVQVGI
+96 LVQIGI

-122 NQGIITKIFGQPLFT
+122 SQGILTKLVGQPLFT
-137 IYGFNGLLIGYVL
+137 IYGYNGLVIGYVL

-172 LVSMLMHDRPLRRFY
+172 LVSILMHDQPMRRFY
-187 HTVFRPMLG
+187 HTVYRPMVG

-201 FILSF
+201 FILTF
-206 VLSFTDY
+206 VLSFTDF
-213 GIPASVGGGYKVI
+213 GIPASVGGNYRVI

-236 AIVHFE
+236 SIVHFE
-242 RGAVISILML
+242 RGAVISVLML

-267 FNFQYKQVSKSDLIV
+267 FNFQYKQVGQSELVK
-282 HRFRDLMFTVF
+282 HRLRDALFTIYSILCVTA
-293 SFVCIGAVFIMFLT
+293 VCIIFSTM
-307 IFIVPFTK
+307 FIVPFTK
-315 GYPYDFGFTL
+315 GYPYDFSFTL
-325 EHVKNVLAEQGLKTV
+325 EHVQNVLAEKDLTKV
-340 YMNSLI
+340 YINSLI
-346 VAVLTAVLG
+346 VAVLTAILG
-355 VVVAFVSAL
+355 VGITFMSAL
-364 LNVRTPLKGRKSID
+364 LNTRTPLKGRKSLD
-378 LASMITNTV
+378 VTSMMTNTV

-402 STLKGTFLIIIACN
+402 SSLKGTFLIIIACN

-488 TTKTMLVSTRIKEL
+488 STKTMLVSTRIKEL

-529 DYIATPKEKTK
+529 DYIAAHKEKTEEITK
-540 EHKDEKINSNDVRYS
+540 

>member
-13 LPIVFFFIF
+13 LPILIF
-22 FLVVPLLYM
+22 FLFFLIVPLLYM
-31 FWRSLK
+31 FWQSFK
-37 KGNAITIQNYVEALQ
+37 IGNVVTIQNYIDALQ
-52 NVEIQDAFLNS
+52 NIEIREAFINS
-63 FHVSL
+63 FKVSF
-68 VAALIT
+68 VASVIT

-81 AYAVHFTMM
+81 AYAVHFTTMH
-90 NRFTKK
+90 RHAKK
-96 LVQVGI
+96 LVQIGI

-122 NQGIITKIFGQPLFT
+122 NQGILTKLVGQPLFT
-137 IYGFNGLLIGYVL
+137 IYGYNGLVLGYVL

-172 LVSMLMHDRPLRRFY
+172 LVSMLMHDHSLRRFY

-201 FILSF
+201 FILTF
-206 VLSFTDY
+206 ILSFTDF
-213 GIPASVGGGYKVI
+213 GIPASVGGNYTVI

-236 AIVHFE
+236 SIVHFE
-242 RGAVISILML
+242 RGAVISVLML
-252 VPAVLGVVMLTILER
+252 VPAVLGVALLTILER
-267 FNFQYKQVSKSDLIV
+267 FNFHYKQGGRSDLVKHRLRDTLFTIYSIV
-282 HRFRDLMFTVF
+282 CVT
-293 SFVCIGAVFIMFLT
+293 IVFIIFATM
-307 IFIVPFTK
+307 FIVPFTK
-315 GYPYDFGFTL
+315 GYPYNFSFTL
-325 EHVKNVLAEQGLKTV
+325 EHVQNVLAEKDLIKV
-340 YMNSLI
+340 YVNSLI
-346 VAVLTAVLG
+346 VAVLTAILG
-355 VVVAFVSAL
+355 VVITFLSAL
-364 LNVRTPLKGRKSID
+364 LNVRTPLKGRKSLD
-378 LASMITNTV
+378 VASMITNTV

-402 STLKGTFLIIIACN
+402 SSLKGTFFIIVACN

-453 VIRIILP
+453 VRRIILP

-472 YFLNA
+472 FFLNA

-488 TTKTMLVSTRIKEL
+488 STKTMLVSTRIKEL

-521 NLIVKLGC
+521 NLIVKLSC
-529 DYIATPKEKTK
+529 DYITAHKEKAEEISK
-540 EHKDEKINSNDVRYS
+540 

>member
-1 MLKTNKMMKLIF
+1 MLKTNKIMKLIF
-13 LPIVFFFIF
+13 LPILLF
-22 FLVVPLLYM
+22 FLFFLIVPLLYM
-31 FWRSLK
+31 FWQSFK
-37 KGNAITIQNYVEALQ
+37 IGNVVTTQNYIEALR
-52 NVEIQDAFLNS
+52 NIEIREAFTNS
-63 FHVSL
+63 FKVSF
-68 VAALIT
+68 VASVIT
-74 TILAFLL
+74 TILAFWL
-81 AYAVHFTMM
+81 AYAVHFTTMH
-90 NRFTKK
+90 RHTKK
-96 LVQVGI
+96 LVQIGI

-122 NQGIITKIFGQPLFT
+122 NQGILTKLVGQPLFT
-137 IYGFNGLLIGYVL
+137 IYGYNGLVIGYVL

-172 LVSMLMHDRPLRRFY
+172 LVSILMHDQPMRRFY
-187 HTVFRPMLG
+187 HTVYRPMVG

-201 FILSF
+201 FILTF
-206 VLSFTDY
+206 VLSFTDF
-213 GIPASVGGGYKVI
+213 GIPASVGGNYRVI

-236 AIVHFE
+236 SIVHFE
-242 RGAVISILML
+242 RGAVISVLML

-267 FNFQYKQVSKSDLIV
+267 FNFQYKQVGQSELVK
-282 HRFRDLMFTVF
+282 HRLRDALFTIYSILCVTA
-293 SFVCIGAVFIMFLT
+293 VCIIFSTM
-307 IFIVPFTK
+307 FIVPFTK
-315 GYPYDFGFTL
+315 GYPYDFSFTL
-325 EHVKNVLAEQGLKTV
+325 EHIQNVLAEKDLTKV
-340 YMNSLI
+340 YINSLI
-346 VAVLTAVLG
+346 VAVLTAILG
-355 VVVAFVSAL
+355 VGITFMSAL
-364 LNVRTPLKGRKSID
+364 LNTRTPLKGRKSLD
-378 LASMITNTV
+378 VTSMMTNTV

-402 STLKGTFLIIIACN
+402 SSLKGTFLIIIACN

-488 TTKTMLVSTRIKEL
+488 STKTMLVSTRIKEL

-529 DYIATPKEKTK
+529 DYIAAHKEKTEEITK
-540 EHKDEKINSNDVRYS
+540 

>member
-13 LPIVFFFIF
+13 LPILLF
-22 FLVVPLLYM
+22 FLFFLIVPLLYM
-31 FWRSLK
+31 FWQSFK
-37 KGNAITIQNYVEALQ
+37 IGHVVTTQNYIEALQ
-52 NVEIQDAFLNS
+52 SIEIREAFTNS
-63 FHVSL
+63 FKVSF
-68 VAALIT
+68 VASVIT
-74 TILAFLL
+74 TVLAFLL
-81 AYAVHFTMM
+81 AYAVHFTTMH
-90 NRFTKK
+90 RHTKK
-96 LVQVGI
+96 LVQIGI

-122 NQGIITKIFGQPLFT
+122 NQGILTKLVGQPLFT
-137 IYGFNGLLIGYVL
+137 IYGYNGLVIGYVL

-172 LVSMLMHDRPLRRFY
+172 LVSMLMHDHSMRRFY

-196 TIGGA
+196 TVGGA
-201 FILSF
+201 FILTF
-206 VLSFTDY
+206 VLSFTDF
-213 GIPASVGGGYKVI
+213 GIPASVGGNYRVI

-236 AIVHFE
+236 SIVHFE
-242 RGAVISILML
+242 RGAVISVFML
-252 VPAVLGVVMLTILER
+252 VPAVLGVVILTILER
-267 FNFQYKQVSKSDLIV
+267 FNFQYKQVGQSELVK
-282 HRFRDLMFTVF
+282 HRLRDGLFTIYSILCVTVVGIIF
-293 SFVCIGAVFIMFLT
+293 STM
-307 IFIVPFTK
+307 FIVPFTK
-315 GYPYDFGFTL
+315 GYPYDFSFTL
-325 EHVKNVLAEQGLKTV
+325 EHVQNVLAEKDLTKV
-340 YMNSLI
+340 YINSLI
-346 VAVLTAVLG
+346 VAVLTAIFG
-355 VVVAFVSAL
+355 VGITFMSAL
-364 LNVRTPLKGRKSID
+364 LNTRTPLKGRKSLD
-378 LASMITNTV
+378 VASMMTNTV

-402 STLKGTFLIIIACN
+402 SSLKGTFLIIIACN

-488 TTKTMLVSTRIKEL
+488 STKTMLVSTRIKEL

-529 DYIATPKEKTK
+529 DYIAAHKEKTEEISK
-540 EHKDEKINSNDVRYS
+540 

>member
-1 MLKTNKMMKLIF
+1 MLKTDKMMKLIF
-13 LPIVFFFIF
+13 LPILLFLLF
-22 FLVVPLLYM
+22 FLIVPLIYM
-31 FWRSLK
+31 FWQSFK
-37 KGNAITIQNYVEALQ
+37 IENVITIQNYIDALK
-52 NVEIQDAFLNS
+52 NVEIRDAFFNS
-63 FHVSL
+63 FKVSF
-68 VAALIT
+68 VASAIT

-81 AYAVHFTMM
+81 AYAVHFTTMH
-90 NRFTKK
+90 RHTKK
-96 LVQVGI
+96 LVQIGI

-113 GFVLIYTFG
+113 GFVLIYAFG
-122 NQGIITKIFGQPLFT
+122 NQGILTRLVGQPLFT
-137 IYGFNGLLIGYVL
+137 IYGYNGLVIGYIL

-201 FILSF
+201 FILTF
-206 VLSFTDY
+206 ILSFTDF
-213 GIPASVGGGYKVI
+213 GIPASVGGNYRVI

-236 AIVHFE
+236 SIVHFE
-242 RGAVISILML
+242 RGAVISVLML
-252 VPAVLGVVMLTILER
+252 VPAILGVVMLTILER
-267 FNFQYKQVSKSDLIV
+267 FNFQYKQAGRSELVKHRLRDALFTGYSILSVTIVLII
-282 HRFRDLMFTVF
+282 F
-293 SFVCIGAVFIMFLT
+293 STM
-307 IFIVPFTK
+307 FIVPFTK
-315 GYPYDFGFTL
+315 GYPYDFSFTF
-325 EHVKNVLAEQGLKTV
+325 EHVQNVLAEKDLTKV
-340 YMNSLI
+340 YVNSLI

-355 VVVAFVSAL
+355 VVITFMSAL
-364 LNVRTPLKGRKSID
+364 LNARTPLKGRKSLDI
-378 LASMITNTV
+378 ASMITNTV

-402 STLKGTFLIIIACN
+402 SSLKGTFLIIIACN

-460 NIRPTIYQMFSY
+460 NIRSTIYQMFSY

-488 TTKTMLVSTRIKEL
+488 STKTMLVSTRIKEL

-529 DYIATPKEKTK
+529 DYITAHKEKVEEISK
-540 EHKDEKINSNDVRYS
+540 

>member
-1 MLKTNKMMKLIF
+1 MLKPNKMMKLIF
-13 LPIVFFFIF
+13 LPIIFFFIF
-22 FLVVPLLYM
+22 FLVVPLLFM

-52 NVEIQDAFLNS
+52 NVEIRDAFLNS
-63 FHVSL
+63 FQVSL
-68 VAALIT
+68 VAAFIT

-81 AYAVHFTMM
+81 AYAVHFTTMHRSM
-90 NRFTKK
+90 KK

-122 NQGIITKIFGQPLFT
+122 NQGIITKIFGQPLFSV
-137 IYGFNGLLIGYVL
+137 YGLNGLLIGYVL
-150 YTLPVAFILM
+150 YTLPVAFIVM

-172 LVSMLMHDRPLRRFY
+172 LVSVLMHDRPLRRFY

-206 VLSFTDY
+206 VLSFTDF

-226 ATELYQAMLG
+226 AIELYQAMLG
-236 AIVHFE
+236 SIVHFE
-242 RGAVISILML
+242 RGAVISIFML

-267 FNFQYKQVSKSDLIV
+267 FNFQYKQVCKSDLIV
-282 HRFRDLMFTVF
+282 HRFRDWMFTVF
-293 SFVCIGAVFIMFLT
+293 SFVCVGGVFIMFLT
-307 IFIVPFTK
+307 ICIVPFTK
-315 GYPYDFGFTL
+315 GYPYDFSFTV

-340 YMNSLI
+340 YLNSLF
-346 VAVLTAVLG
+346 VAALTAILG
-355 VVVAFVSAL
+355 VGVAFLSAL
-364 LNVRTPLKGRKSID
+364 LNVRTPIKGRKSLD

-402 STLKGTFLIIIACN
+402 STFKGTFLIIIACN

-453 VIRIILP
+453 IIRIILP

-488 TTKTMLVSTRIKEL
+488 STKTMLVSTRIKEL

>member
-13 LPIVFFFIF
+13 LPILLFLLF
-22 FLVVPLLYM
+22 FLIVPLIYM
-31 FWRSLK
+31 FWQSFKVGNDISIQHYIDALK
-37 KGNAITIQNYVEALQ
+37 
-52 NVEIQDAFLNS
+52 NVEIRDAFINS
-63 FHVSL
+63 FKVSF
-68 VAALIT
+68 VASVIT
-74 TILAFLL
+74 TILAFFL

-90 NRFTKK
+90 HRHTKK
-96 LVQVGI
+96 LVQIGI

-122 NQGIITKIFGQPLFT
+122 NQGILTRFFGQPLFT
-137 IYGFNGLLIGYVL
+137 IYGYNGLVIGYIL

-172 LVSMLMHDRPLRRFY
+172 LVSLLMHDRPLRRFY

-201 FILSF
+201 FILTF
-206 VLSFTDY
+206 ILSFTDF
-213 GIPASVGGGYKVI
+213 GIPASVGGNYRVI

-236 AIVHFE
+236 SIVHFE
-242 RGAVISILML
+242 RGAVISVLML
-252 VPAVLGVVMLTILER
+252 VPAILGVVMLTILER
-267 FNFQYKQVSKSDLIV
+267 FNFHYKQVGRSELGK
-282 HRFRDLMFTVF
+282 HRLRDVLFTAYSIASVAI
-293 SFVCIGAVFIMFLT
+293 VCIIFSTM
-307 IFIVPFTK
+307 FIVPFTK
-315 GYPYDFGFTL
+315 GYPYDFSFTF
-325 EHVKNVLAEQGLKTV
+325 EHVRNVLAEKDLTKV
-340 YMNSLI
+340 YVNSLI

-355 VVVAFVSAL
+355 VIITFMSAL
-364 LNVRTPLKGRKSID
+364 LNARTPLKGRKSLD

-402 STLKGTFLIIIACN
+402 SSLKGTFLIIIACN

-488 TTKTMLVSTRIKEL
+488 STKTMLVSTRIKEL

-529 DYIATPKEKTK
+529 DYITAHKEKVEEISK
-540 EHKDEKINSNDVRYS
+540 

>member
-1 MLKTNKMMKLIF
+1 MLKTNKIMKLIF
-13 LPIVFFFIF
+13 LPILLF
-22 FLVVPLLYM
+22 FLLFLIVPLLYM
-31 FWRSLK
+31 FWQSFK
-37 KGNAITIQNYVEALQ
+37 IGNVLTFQNYIDALSNIELREAF
-52 NVEIQDAFLNS
+52 INS
-63 FHVSL
+63 FKVSF
-68 VAALIT
+68 VASVVT

-81 AYAVHFTMM
+81 AYAVHFTTIH
-90 NRFTKK
+90 RHTKK
-96 LVQVGI
+96 LVQVGV

-122 NQGIITKIFGQPLFT
+122 NQGILTKLIGQPLFT
-137 IYGFNGLLIGYVL
+137 IYGYNGLVIGYVL

-172 LVSMLMHDRPLRRFY
+172 LVSMLMRDHSLRRFY

-201 FILSF
+201 FILTF
-206 VLSFTDY
+206 ILSFTDF
-213 GIPASVGGGYKVI
+213 GIPASVGGNYRVI

-236 AIVHFE
+236 SIVHFE
-242 RGAVISILML
+242 RGAVISVFML
-252 VPAVLGVVMLTILER
+252 VPAILGVVMLTILER
-267 FNFQYKQVSKSDLIV
+267 FNFQYKQVGQSELVK
-282 HRFRDLMFTVF
+282 HRLRDVLFTVYSIVCVAVVLFVF
-293 SFVCIGAVFIMFLT
+293 STM
-307 IFIVPFTK
+307 FIVPFTK
-315 GYPYDFGFTL
+315 GYPYDLSFTL
-325 EHVKNVLAEQGLKTV
+325 EHVQNVLAEKDLTKV
-340 YMNSLI
+340 YINSLI

-355 VVVAFVSAL
+355 VVITFMSAL
-364 LNVRTPLKGRKSID
+364 LNARTPLKGKKSLD
-378 LASMITNTV
+378 VASMITNTV

-402 STLKGTFLIIIACN
+402 TSLKGTFFIIIACN

-443 ELLKDSWLKT
+443 ELLRDSWLKT
-453 VIRIILP
+453 IVRIILP
-460 NIRPTIYQMFSY
+460 NIRATIYQMFSY

-488 TTKTMLVSTRIKEL
+488 STKTMLVSTRIKEL

-529 DYIATPKEKTK
+529 DYITTHKEKVEEISK
-540 EHKDEKINSNDVRYS
+540 

>member
-1 MLKTNKMMKLIF
+1 MLKTNKIMKLIF
-13 LPIVFFFIF
+13 LPILLF
-22 FLVVPLLYM
+22 FLFFLIVPLLYM
-31 FWRSLK
+31 FWQSFK
-37 KGNAITIQNYVEALQ
+37 IGNVVTTQNYIEALR
-52 NVEIQDAFLNS
+52 NIEIREAFTNS
-63 FHVSL
+63 FKVSF
-68 VAALIT
+68 VASVIT
-74 TILAFLL
+74 TILAFWL
-81 AYAVHFTMM
+81 AYAVHFTTIH
-90 NRFTKK
+90 RHTKK
-96 LVQVGI
+96 LVQIGI

-122 NQGIITKIFGQPLFT
+122 NQGILTKLVGQPLFT
-137 IYGFNGLLIGYVL
+137 IYGYNGLVIGYVL

-172 LVSMLMHDRPLRRFY
+172 LVSILMHDQPMRRFY
-187 HTVFRPMLG
+187 HTVYRPMVG
-196 TIGGA
+196 SIGGA
-201 FILSF
+201 FILTF
-206 VLSFTDY
+206 VLSFTDF
-213 GIPASVGGGYKVI
+213 GIPASVGGNYRVI

-236 AIVHFE
+236 SIVHFE
-242 RGAVISILML
+242 RGAVISVLML

-267 FNFQYKQVSKSDLIV
+267 FNFQYKQVGQSELVK
-282 HRFRDLMFTVF
+282 HRLRDALFTIYSILCVTA
-293 SFVCIGAVFIMFLT
+293 VCIIFSTM
-307 IFIVPFTK
+307 FIVPFTK
-315 GYPYDFGFTL
+315 GYPYDFSFTL
-325 EHVKNVLAEQGLKTV
+325 EHVQNVLAEKDLTKV
-340 YMNSLI
+340 YINSLI
-346 VAVLTAVLG
+346 VAVLTAILG
-355 VVVAFVSAL
+355 VGITFMSAL
-364 LNVRTPLKGRKSID
+364 LNTRTPLKGRKSLD
-378 LASMITNTV
+378 VTSMMTNTV

-402 STLKGTFLIIIACN
+402 SSLKGTFLIIIACN

-488 TTKTMLVSTRIKEL
+488 STKTMLVSTRIKEL

-529 DYIATPKEKTK
+529 DYIAAHKEKTEEITK
-540 EHKDEKINSNDVRYS
+540 

>member
-1 MLKTNKMMKLIF
+1 MLKTNKIMKLIF
-13 LPIVFFFIF
+13 LPILLF
-22 FLVVPLLYM
+22 FLFFLIVPLLYM
-31 FWRSLK
+31 FWQSFK
-37 KGNAITIQNYVEALQ
+37 IGNVVTTQNYIEALR
-52 NVEIQDAFLNS
+52 NIEIREAFTNS
-63 FHVSL
+63 FKVSF
-68 VAALIT
+68 VASVIT
-74 TILAFLL
+74 TILAFWL
-81 AYAVHFTMM
+81 AYAVHFTTMH
-90 NRFTKK
+90 RHTKK
-96 LVQVGI
+96 LVQIGI

-122 NQGIITKIFGQPLFT
+122 NQGILTKLVGQPLFT
-137 IYGFNGLLIGYVL
+137 IYGYNGLVIGYVL

-172 LVSMLMHDRPLRRFY
+172 LVSILMHDQPMRRFY
-187 HTVFRPMLG
+187 HTVYRPMVG

-201 FILSF
+201 FILTF
-206 VLSFTDY
+206 VLSFTDF
-213 GIPASVGGGYKVI
+213 GIPASVGGNYRVI

-236 AIVHFE
+236 SIVHFE
-242 RGAVISILML
+242 RGAVISVLML

-267 FNFQYKQVSKSDLIV
+267 FNFQYKQVGQSELVK
-282 HRFRDLMFTVF
+282 HRLRDALFTIYSILCVTA
-293 SFVCIGAVFIMFLT
+293 VCIIFSTM
-307 IFIVPFTK
+307 FIVPFTK
-315 GYPYDFGFTL
+315 GYPYDFSFTL
-325 EHVKNVLAEQGLKTV
+325 EHVQNVLAEKDLTKV
-340 YMNSLI
+340 YINSLI
-346 VAVLTAVLG
+346 VAVLTAILG
-355 VVVAFVSAL
+355 VGITFMSAL
-364 LNVRTPLKGRKSID
+364 LNTRTLLKGRKSLD
-378 LASMITNTV
+378 VTSMMTNTV

-402 STLKGTFLIIIACN
+402 SSLKGTFLIIIACN

-488 TTKTMLVSTRIKEL
+488 STKTMLVSTRIKEL

-529 DYIATPKEKTK
+529 DYIAAHKEKTEEITK
-540 EHKDEKINSNDVRYS
+540 

>member
-1 MLKTNKMMKLIF
+1 MLKTNKIMKLIF
-13 LPIVFFFIF
+13 LPILLF
-22 FLVVPLLYM
+22 FLFFLIVPLLYM
-31 FWRSLK
+31 FWQSFK
-37 KGNAITIQNYVEALQ
+37 IGNVVTTQNYIEALR
-52 NVEIQDAFLNS
+52 NIEIREAFTNS
-63 FHVSL
+63 FKVSF
-68 VAALIT
+68 VASVIT
-74 TILAFLL
+74 TILAFWL
-81 AYAVHFTMM
+81 AYAVHFTTMH
-90 NRFTKK
+90 RHTKK
-96 LVQVGI
+96 LVQIGI

-122 NQGIITKIFGQPLFT
+122 NQGILTKLVGQPLFT
-137 IYGFNGLLIGYVL
+137 IYGYNGLVIGYVL

-172 LVSMLMHDRPLRRFY
+172 LVSILMHDQPMRRFY
-187 HTVFRPMLG
+187 HTVYRPMVG

-201 FILSF
+201 FILTF
-206 VLSFTDY
+206 VLSFTDF
-213 GIPASVGGGYKVI
+213 GIPASVGGNYRVI

-236 AIVHFE
+236 SIVHFE
-242 RGAVISILML
+242 RGAVISVLML
-252 VPAVLGVVMLTILER
+252 IPAVLGVVMLTILER
-267 FNFQYKQVSKSDLIV
+267 FNFQYKQVGQSELVK
-282 HRFRDLMFTVF
+282 HRLRDTLFTIYSILCVTA
-293 SFVCIGAVFIMFLT
+293 VCIIFLT
-307 IFIVPFTK
+307 MFIVPFTK
-315 GYPYDFGFTL
+315 GYPYDFSFTL
-325 EHVKNVLAEQGLKTV
+325 EHVQNVLAEKDLTKV
-340 YMNSLI
+340 YINSLI
-346 VAVLTAVLG
+346 VAVLTAILG
-355 VVVAFVSAL
+355 VGITFMSAL
-364 LNVRTPLKGRKSID
+364 LNTRTPLKGRKSLD
-378 LASMITNTV
+378 VTSMMTNTV

-402 STLKGTFLIIIACN
+402 SSLKGTFLIIIACN

-488 TTKTMLVSTRIKEL
+488 STKTMLVSTRIKEL

-529 DYIATPKEKTK
+529 DYIAAHKEKTEEITK
-540 EHKDEKINSNDVRYS
+540 

>member
-1 MLKTNKMMKLIF
+1 MLKTNKIMKLIF
-13 LPIVFFFIF
+13 LPILLF
-22 FLVVPLLYM
+22 FLFFLIVPLLYM
-31 FWRSLK
+31 FWQSFK
-37 KGNAITIQNYVEALQ
+37 IGNVVTTQNYIEALR
-52 NVEIQDAFLNS
+52 NIEIREAFTNS
-63 FHVSL
+63 FKVSF
-68 VAALIT
+68 VASVIT
-74 TILAFLL
+74 TILAFWL
-81 AYAVHFTMM
+81 AYAVHFTTMH
-90 NRFTKK
+90 RHTKK
-96 LVQVGI
+96 LVQIGI

-122 NQGIITKIFGQPLFT
+122 SQGILTKLVGQPLFT
-137 IYGFNGLLIGYVL
+137 IYGYNGLVIGYVL

-172 LVSMLMHDRPLRRFY
+172 LVSILMHDQPMRRFY
-187 HTVFRPMLG
+187 HTVYRPMVG

-201 FILSF
+201 FILTF
-206 VLSFTDY
+206 VLSFTDF
-213 GIPASVGGGYKVI
+213 GIPASVGGNYRVI

-236 AIVHFE
+236 SIVHFE
-242 RGAVISILML
+242 RGAVISVLML

-267 FNFQYKQVSKSDLIV
+267 FNFQYKQVGQSELVK
-282 HRFRDLMFTVF
+282 HRLRDTLFTIYSILCVTA
-293 SFVCIGAVFIMFLT
+293 VCIIFLT
-307 IFIVPFTK
+307 MFIVPFTK
-315 GYPYDFGFTL
+315 GYPYDFSFTL
-325 EHVKNVLAEQGLKTV
+325 EHVQNVLAEKDLTKV
-340 YMNSLI
+340 YINSLI
-346 VAVLTAVLG
+346 VAVLTAILG
-355 VVVAFVSAL
+355 VGITFMSAL
-364 LNVRTPLKGRKSID
+364 LNTRTPLKGRKSLD
-378 LASMITNTV
+378 VTSMMTNTV

-402 STLKGTFLIIIACN
+402 SFLKGTFLIIIACN

-488 TTKTMLVSTRIKEL
+488 STKTMLVSTRIKEL

-529 DYIATPKEKTK
+529 DYIAAHKEKTEEITK
-540 EHKDEKINSNDVRYS
+540 

>member
-1 MLKTNKMMKLIF
+1 MLKTDKMMKLIF
-13 LPIVFFFIF
+13 LPILLFLLF
-22 FLVVPLLYM
+22 FLIAPLIYM
-31 FWRSLK
+31 FWQSFK
-37 KGNAITIQNYVEALQ
+37 IGNVITIQNYIDALK
-52 NVEIQDAFLNS
+52 NVEIRDAFFNS
-63 FHVSL
+63 FKVSF
-68 VAALIT
+68 VASAIT

-81 AYAVHFTMM
+81 AYAVHFTTMH
-90 NRFTKK
+90 RHTKK
-96 LVQVGI
+96 LVQIGI

-113 GFVLIYTFG
+113 GFVLIYAFG
-122 NQGIITKIFGQPLFT
+122 NQGILTRLVGQPLFT
-137 IYGFNGLLIGYVL
+137 IYGYNGLVIGYIL

-201 FILSF
+201 FILTF
-206 VLSFTDY
+206 ILSFTDF
-213 GIPASVGGGYKVI
+213 GIPASVGGNYRVI

-236 AIVHFE
+236 SIVHFE
-242 RGAVISILML
+242 RGAVISMLML
-252 VPAVLGVVMLTILER
+252 VPAILGVVMLTILER
-267 FNFQYKQVSKSDLIV
+267 FNFQYKQAGRSELVKHRLRDALFTGYSILSVTVVLII
-282 HRFRDLMFTVF
+282 F
-293 SFVCIGAVFIMFLT
+293 STM
-307 IFIVPFTK
+307 FIVPFTK
-315 GYPYDFGFTL
+315 GYPYDFSFTF
-325 EHVKNVLAEQGLKTV
+325 EHVQNVLAEKDLTKV
-340 YMNSLI
+340 YVNSLI

-355 VVVAFVSAL
+355 VVITFMSAL
-364 LNVRTPLKGRKSID
+364 LNARTPLKGRKSLDI
-378 LASMITNTV
+378 ASMITNTV

-402 STLKGTFLIIIACN
+402 SSLKSTFLIITACN

-460 NIRPTIYQMFSY
+460 NIRSTIYQMFSY

-488 TTKTMLVSTRIKEL
+488 STKTMLVSTRIKEL

-529 DYIATPKEKTK
+529 DYITAHKEKVEEISK
-540 EHKDEKINSNDVRYS
+540 

>member
-13 LPIVFFFIF
+13 LPILLF
-22 FLVVPLLYM
+22 FLLFLIVPLLYM
-31 FWRSLK
+31 FWQSFK
-37 KGNAITIQNYVEALQ
+37 IGNVLTFQNYIDALSNIELREAF
-52 NVEIQDAFLNS
+52 INS
-63 FHVSL
+63 FKVSF
-68 VAALIT
+68 VASVVT

-81 AYAVHFTMM
+81 AYAVHFTTIH
-90 NRFTKK
+90 RHTKK

-122 NQGIITKIFGQPLFT
+122 NQGILTKLIGQPLFT
-137 IYGFNGLLIGYVL
+137 IYGYNGLVIGYVL

-172 LVSMLMHDRPLRRFY
+172 LVSILMRDHSLRRFY

-201 FILSF
+201 FILTF
-206 VLSFTDY
+206 ILSFTDF
-213 GIPASVGGGYKVI
+213 GIPASVGGNYRVI

-236 AIVHFE
+236 SIVHFE
-242 RGAVISILML
+242 RGAVISVFML
-252 VPAVLGVVMLTILER
+252 VPAILGVVMLTILER
-267 FNFQYKQVSKSDLIV
+267 FNFQYKQVGQSELVK
-282 HRFRDLMFTVF
+282 HRLRDVLFTVYSIVCVAVVLFVF
-293 SFVCIGAVFIMFLT
+293 STM
-307 IFIVPFTK
+307 FIVPFTK
-315 GYPYDFGFTL
+315 GYPYDLSFTL
-325 EHVKNVLAEQGLKTV
+325 EHVQNVLAEKDLTKV
-340 YMNSLI
+340 YINSLI

-355 VVVAFVSAL
+355 VVITFMSAL
-364 LNVRTPLKGRKSID
+364 LNARTPLKGKKSLD
-378 LASMITNTV
+378 VASMITNTV

-402 STLKGTFLIIIACN
+402 TSLKGTFFIIIACN

-443 ELLKDSWLKT
+443 ELLRDSWLKT
-453 VIRIILP
+453 IVRIILP
-460 NIRPTIYQMFSY
+460 NIRATIYQMFSY

-488 TTKTMLVSTRIKEL
+488 STKTMLVSTRIKEL

-529 DYIATPKEKTK
+529 DYITTHKEKVEEISK
-540 EHKDEKINSNDVRYS
+540 

>member
-13 LPIVFFFIF
+13 LPILLFLLF
-22 FLVVPLLYM
+22 FLVVPLIYM
-31 FWRSLK
+31 FWQSLK
-37 KGNAITIQNYVEALQ
+37 VGNEISIQHYIDALK
-52 NVEIQDAFLNS
+52 NIEIRDAFFNS
-63 FHVSL
+63 FKVSF
-68 VAALIT
+68 VASVIT
-74 TILAFLL
+74 TILAFFL
-81 AYAVHFTMM
+81 AYAIHFTTMH
-90 NRFTKK
+90 RHTKK
-96 LVQVGI
+96 LVQIGI

-122 NQGIITKIFGQPLFT
+122 NQGILTRLAGQPLFK
-137 IYGFNGLLIGYVL
+137 IYGYNGLVIGYIL

-201 FILSF
+201 FILTF
-206 VLSFTDY
+206 ILSFTDF
-213 GIPASVGGGYKVI
+213 GIPASVGGNYRVI

-236 AIVHFE
+236 SIVHFE
-242 RGAVISILML
+242 RGAVISVLML
-252 VPAVLGVVMLTILER
+252 VPAILGVIMLTILER
-267 FNFQYKQVSKSDLIV
+267 FNFHYKQAGRSELVK
-282 HRFRDLMFTVF
+282 HRLRDTLFTLY
-293 SFVCIGAVFIMFLT
+293 SFASVAVVFIIFSTM
-307 IFIVPFTK
+307 FIVPFTK
-315 GYPYDFGFTL
+315 GYPYDFSFTF
-325 EHVKNVLAEQGLKTV
+325 EHVQNVFAEKDLTKV
-340 YMNSLI
+340 YVNSLI

-355 VVVAFVSAL
+355 VSITFMSAL
-364 LNVRTPLKGRKSID
+364 LNARTPLKGRKSLD

-402 STLKGTFLIIIACN
+402 SSLKGTFLIIIACN

-453 VIRIILP
+453 VIRVILP
-460 NIRPTIYQMFSY
+460 NIRPTIFQMFSY

-488 TTKTMLVSTRIKEL
+488 STKTMLVSTRIKEL

-529 DYIATPKEKTK
+529 DYITAHKEKVEEISK
-540 EHKDEKINSNDVRYS
+540 

>member
-13 LPIVFFFIF
+13 LPILLF
-22 FLVVPLLYM
+22 FLLFLIVPLLYM
-31 FWRSLK
+31 FWQSFK
-37 KGNAITIQNYVEALQ
+37 IGNVLTFQNYIDALSNIELREAF
-52 NVEIQDAFLNS
+52 VNS
-63 FHVSL
+63 FKVSF
-68 VAALIT
+68 VASVAT
-74 TILAFLL
+74 TFLAFLL
-81 AYAVHFTMM
+81 AYAVHFTTIH
-90 NRFTKK
+90 RHTKK

-122 NQGIITKIFGQPLFT
+122 NQGILTKLIGQPLFT
-137 IYGFNGLLIGYVL
+137 IYGYNGLVIGYVL

-172 LVSMLMHDRPLRRFY
+172 LVSMLMRDHSLRRFY

-196 TIGGA
+196 AIGGA
-201 FILSF
+201 FILTF
-206 VLSFTDY
+206 ILSFTDF
-213 GIPASVGGGYKVI
+213 GIPASVGGNYRVI

-236 AIVHFE
+236 SIVHFE
-242 RGAVISILML
+242 RGAVISVLML
-252 VPAVLGVVMLTILER
+252 VPAVLGVVMLSILER
-267 FNFQYKQVSKSDLIV
+267 FNFQYKQVGQSDLV
-282 HRFRDLMFTVF
+282 KHRLRDVLFTVYSIVCVAVVLFIF
-293 SFVCIGAVFIMFLT
+293 STM
-307 IFIVPFTK
+307 FIVPFTK
-315 GYPYDFGFTL
+315 GYPYDLSFTL
-325 EHVKNVLAEQGLKTV
+325 EHVQNVLAEKDLTKV
-340 YMNSLI
+340 YINSLI

-355 VVVAFVSAL
+355 VVITFMSAL
-364 LNVRTPLKGRKSID
+364 LNARTPLKGKKSLDI
-378 LASMITNTV
+378 ASMITNTV

-402 STLKGTFLIIIACN
+402 TSLKGTFFIIIACN

-443 ELLKDSWLKT
+443 ELLRDSWLKT
-453 VIRIILP
+453 VVRVILP

-488 TTKTMLVSTRIKEL
+488 STKTMLVSTRIKEL

-529 DYIATPKEKTK
+529 DYISTHKEKVEEISK
-540 EHKDEKINSNDVRYS
+540 

>member
-1 MLKTNKMMKLIF
+1 MLKTNKVMKLIF
-13 LPIVFFFIF
+13 LPILLF
-22 FLVVPLLYM
+22 FLFFLIVPLLYM
-31 FWRSLK
+31 LWQSFK
-37 KGNAITIQNYVEALQ
+37 IGNVVTTQNYIEALR
-52 NVEIQDAFLNS
+52 NMEIREAFTNS
-63 FHVSL
+63 FKVSF
-68 VAALIT
+68 VASVIT
-74 TILAFLL
+74 TILAFWL
-81 AYAVHFTMM
+81 AYAVHFTTMH
-90 NRFTKK
+90 RHTKK
-96 LVQVGI
+96 LVQIGI

-122 NQGIITKIFGQPLFT
+122 NQGILTKLVGQPLFT
-137 IYGFNGLLIGYVL
+137 IYGYNGLVIGYVL

-172 LVSMLMHDRPLRRFY
+172 LVSILMHDQPMRRFY
-187 HTVFRPMLG
+187 HTVYRPMLG

-201 FILSF
+201 FILTF
-206 VLSFTDY
+206 VLSFTDF
-213 GIPASVGGGYKVI
+213 GIPASVGGNYRVI

-236 AIVHFE
+236 SIVHFE
-242 RGAVISILML
+242 RGAVISVLML

-267 FNFQYKQVSKSDLIV
+267 FNFQYKQVGQSELVK
-282 HRFRDLMFTVF
+282 HRLRDALFTIYSILCVTA
-293 SFVCIGAVFIMFLT
+293 VCIIFSTM
-307 IFIVPFTK
+307 FIVPFTK
-315 GYPYDFGFTL
+315 GYPYDFSFTL
-325 EHVKNVLAEQGLKTV
+325 EHVQNVLAEKDLTKV
-340 YMNSLI
+340 YINSLI
-346 VAVLTAVLG
+346 VAVLTAIFG
-355 VVVAFVSAL
+355 VGITFMSAL
-364 LNVRTPLKGRKSID
+364 LNTRTPLKGRKSLD
-378 LASMITNTV
+378 VTSMMTNTV

-402 STLKGTFLIIIACN
+402 SSLKGTFLIIIACN

-488 TTKTMLVSTRIKEL
+488 STKTMLVSTRIKEL

-512 VLSIFILCT
+512 VLSILILCT

-529 DYIATPKEKTK
+529 DYIAAHKEKTEEIIK
-540 EHKDEKINSNDVRYS
+540 